1 MFAVHQL
8 AQQWRELQRR
18 KEARRGAYERAAA
31 AAADAGEEGAA
42 AAAAAQRC
50 VELLQ
55 DVQTQE
61 VRSWVAWRGRSGGG
75 GGVYLHACVLRWG
88 AMGLLAGTAGMHNS

>member
-42 AAAAAQRC
+42 AAAQRC

-61 VRSWVAWRGRSGGG
+61 VRSGVAWCGRSGGG
-75 GGVYLHACVLRWG
+75 GGVYLHACVLRWE